1 MISYNSVCTILNF
14 SIARFSKNK
23 YMVQDFILR
32 KWSVWPPLDEN
43 DDMDTL
49 AQAELLSSV
58 PKMLKRRL
66 TPLAKIV
73 FSAANLCIGDNTQL
87 PIVFSSTHGELA
99 KSFKMMEMIDT
110 GEDIS
115 PTAFSLSVHNAIAG
129 LFSIV
134 YNNKLQSTVVAPGE
148 EGIAAAFIDAIGLL
162 AEGEESVLVVFYDE
176 PLVDFYPTTSFNLS
190 SKDSCATA
198 LRITKKGPGLAIR
211 FSCNK
216 EEGNEGEQPV
226 QMPLLKKFLTSN
238 SQSLQIHTPRHTWS
252 WIKR

>member
-1 MISYNSVCTILNF
+1 MISYNSVCTIFNF

-58 PKMLKRRL
+58 PKMLMRRL

-99 KSFKMMEMIDT
+99 KSFKMMEMIDA
-110 GEDIS
+110 GEDVS

-148 EGIAAAFIDAIGLL
+148 EGIAAAFIEAIGQLL
-162 AEGEESVLVVFYDE
+162 EGEDEVLLVLYDE
-176 PLVDFYPTTSFNLS
+176 PLLEFYPSAPYQLTANQ
-190 SKDSCATA
+190 SCAVG
-198 LRITKKGPGLAIR
+198 LRIAKTGFGLPLR
-211 FSCNK
+211 FSCSQAT
-216 EEGNEGEQPV
+216 GDDGEQPL
-226 QMPLLKKFLTSN
+226 QIPLLIQFLT
-238 SQSLQIHTPRHTWS
+238 QAQEKLTLHTPRHS
-252 WIKR
+252 WCWEKG